1 MPKVIINDRDTVTYD
16 GKTYTYDPDTKYY
29 YDENKNKLSID
40 GYTAYSSYIL
50 HKLASS
56 DIKGEQIISRN
67 ESSNILGSPVFT
79 VNGKDMY
86 IDANNTIH
94 NYIKNEDYIGA
105 KSGDIKYNGQTY
117 TMSFT
122 SGHGIK
128 RNQAAVLE
136 YFKRYG
142 KMPTD
147 KRELDIA
154 GTGNFNAAVAEVK
167 KWLQEQGIYD
177 SYMAD
182 FEATNGFTKEL
193 SAEEKAQR
201 EAEAEQTA
209 YDNYWNNLYSR
220 NEGTLGKEAYD
231 QLVQAERNAGRDAID
246 LANAQAQQAGMA
258 QAATVKSITDSLK
271 AERMAR
277 LRAGMS
283 ESQIASQD
291 MQTMIANT
299 NALNEQIAAT
309 NLAAMQG
316 QQQYNNAET
325 TAYQNW
331 LNSMNQAATPASAF
345 AAADAG
351 NADYLA
357 RQYAA
362 RTGVSYQQ
370 AYKMVT
376 GQNNIG
382 GK

>member
-1 MPKVIINDRDTVTYD
+1 MPEV
-16 GKTYTYDPDTKYY
+16 
-29 YDENKNKLSID
+29 
-40 GYTAYSSYIL
+40 
-50 HKLASS
+50 
-56 DIKGEQIISRN
+56 
-67 ESSNILGSPVFT
+67 T
-79 VNGKDMY
+79 VNGKKIY
-86 IDANNTIH
+86 LTSEEKEVIDNAMSEGTSAEDINKLIQSMVNVRTYRSDNRAAKNNNSYTIQD
-94 NYIKNEDYIGA
+94 NKGT
-105 KSGDIKYNGQTY
+105 QY
-117 TMSFT
+117 TFDFT
-122 SGHGIK
+122 TKASEGVK
-128 RNQAAVLE
+128 DKKTAAVLE
-136 YFKRYG
+136 YIIKNG
-142 KMPTD
+142 SIPTQKEMVNMPSQ
-147 KRELDIA
+147 
-154 GTGNFNAAVAEVK
+154 GNFDRAVANAK
-167 KWLQEQGIYD
+167 QLLSQSGYTIDTIRGNLLASGQNIYD
-177 SYMAD
+177 GNGKDISSQFYD
-182 FEATNGFTKEL
+182 IDEATGKRTLK
-193 SAEEKAQR
+193 AEYQQAQAQR

-220 NEGTLGKEAYD
+220 NEGTLGAEAYD
-231 QLVQAERNAGRDAID
+231 QLVQAERSAGQNAID
-246 LANAQAQQAGMA
+246 LANAQAQQLGMA
-258 QAATVKSITDSLK
+258 QAATVKNITDSVK

-291 MQTMIANT
+291 MQTMLANT

-362 RTGVSYQQ
+362 RTGVPYQQ

-376 GQNNIG
+376 GQNNTG